1 MDDPNRQ
8 GEAGVLAG
16 HRADAFHNGPV
27 VSRVSSP
34 VFVGRRSELDRAA
47 AVIEDAVAGRSG
59 LLLVAGEAGV
69 GKTRFVEEVVRRA
82 RESGQI
88 ALVGACVE
96 LGGPG
101 LPFAPLTE
109 ALRTLAIGRSPDEL
123 NELLGTARAELA
135 RFLPDLGRPTEPVE
149 RNHVGRDSGQAR
161 LFEALLGLFMRLARG
176 CGLLFVVED
185 AHWAD
190 PSTLDLL
197 AYLARNSHDAGIVVL
212 ATFRTDELHRRHPL
226 LPYLAELERGRA
238 MQRIDLV
245 RFDRTE
251 LSAQIGAIRDSPA
264 DPDLLEAVFARS
276 GGNPFFVEELLAV
289 DTPGHAL
296 PTVLRDVLLTRI
308 AALSE
313 PTQELLRRASASGPR
328 VSTRLLA
335 HVAERDEAD
344 LVSILRE
351 AVERH
356 ILVPVDTGA
365 EEAFIFRHSLL
376 QEAIYGELLPGERAR
391 LHGRFADAL
400 ADVNHGMKDQDAA
413 ELAYH
418 WYASHDLPRALEA
431 SVRAGGEA
439 ERMYA
444 LADAH
449 AQFERALELWDRVPD
464 ASQRTGLDRI
474 ELLERTARA
483 AAETMPPRAVAL
495 MREAVSQA
503 RNAADPTRL
512 GLLNER
518 LGRYLWNAGEGFTA
532 LETCREAVRLVPSDP
547 PTLARARVTASLGQ
561 ILMIEA
567 FWEEAKPICE
577 EAVAVARR
585 VGSLEIE
592 SHALNSL
599 GTTVHYLGDLDGG
612 ARDLR
617 DALEIGRRA
626 NSVDDVA
633 RAYANLVDVLN
644 NSARLADAGTLAKEG
659 FAYAQDHGGAR
670 RYGVACLC
678 EGAAAL
684 QRMGRW
690 GDAAALLEQARRF
703 EVPGNPEIFTQ
714 ERLALLDVAQGRH
727 ADAARRLER
736 LRPLIEHTVEAQWIA
751 PLAEAGAELAIWNGR
766 PLEAR
771 AEIRDAFRRLPTD
784 TPGYVSRTGPL
795 YALGLRA
802 EADVAALAR
811 ARRAEDEL
819 GESWAIAEQYLAAIR
834 SLRDRVARGLPNFV
848 SQAEAFWSTCQAEA
862 ARLDGRTDP
871 QLWAT
876 AADAFNAIPMAY
888 PRAYALW
895 RQAEAILVKAA
906 ARSAAAEPLREAH
919 AITAGLSATPLRL
932 EIERLA
938 VRGRLDLG
946 AIQAKPRPA
955 PDALASLGLTTRE
968 REVLELVASGRTN
981 RQIATELFITEKTA
995 GVHVSN
1001 ILAKLDVHGRT
1012 EAAAVAHRLGLAS
1025 HPSTVARPDD

>member
-1 MDDPNRQ
+1 M
-8 GEAGVLAG
+8 
-16 HRADAFHNGPV
+16 

-47 AVIEDAVAGRSG
+47 AVIEDAVSGRSG

-69 GKTRFVEEVVRRA
+69 GKSRFVEEVVRGA
-82 RESGQI
+82 SENGLI
-88 ALVGACVE
+88 ALVGTCVE
-96 LGGPG
+96 LGGSG

-109 ALRTLAIGRSPDEL
+109 SLRTLVAGHSPDEM

-135 RFLPDLGRPTEPVE
+135 RLLPDLGQGTEPVE
-149 RNHVGRDSGQAR
+149 RRDLGRDSGQAR
-161 LFEALLGLFMRLARG
+161 LFEALLGLFQKLARG
-176 CGLLFVVED
+176 RGLLFVAED

-197 AYLARNSHDAGIVVL
+197 TFLARNSHDAGIVVL

-226 LPYLAELERGRA
+226 LPYLAELERSRG
-238 MQRIDLV
+238 MHRIDLA
-245 RFDRTE
+245 RFDREE

-264 DPDLLEAVFARS
+264 DPDLLEAVYGRS

-289 DTPGHAL
+289 ETPGHAL
-296 PTVLRDVLLTRI
+296 PAVLRDVLLARV

-335 HVAERDEAD
+335 RVADRDEAD
-344 LVSILRE
+344 LVSNLRE

-356 ILVPVDTGA
+356 ILVPFDIGA
-365 EEAFIFRHSLL
+365 EEAFVFRHSLL

-400 ADVNHGMKDQDAA
+400 ADALADADAGMKDQNAA

-431 SVRAGGEA
+431 SIRAGTEA
-439 ERMYA
+439 ERMNA

-449 AQFERALELWDRVPD
+449 AQYERALELWDRVPD
-464 ASQRTGLDRI
+464 APRRTGLDRI
-474 ELLERTARA
+474 ALLERAARA

-495 MREAVSQA
+495 MQEAVSQA
-503 RNAADPTRL
+503 SNAADPTRL
-512 GLLNER
+512 GLLKER
-518 LGRYLWNAGEGFTA
+518 LGRYLWNAGEGFAA
-532 LETCREAVRLVPSDP
+532 LEACREAVRLVSSDP

-567 FWEEAKPICE
+567 FWEEARPVCE

-585 VGSLEIE
+585 VGAPEIE

-599 GTTVHYLGDLDGG
+599 GTTLHYLGDFDGG
-612 ARDLR
+612 VRDLR

-626 NSVDDVA
+626 NSIDDVA

-644 NSARLADAGTLAKEG
+644 NSARLADAGALAEEA
-659 FAYAQDHGGAR
+659 FVYAQDHGVAR

-678 EGAAAL
+678 EGASAL

-690 GDAAALLEQARRF
+690 GDAAALIEQARRY
-703 EVPGNPEIFTQ
+703 EVPGNPEIFIQ

-727 ADAARRLER
+727 TVAAQRLER
-736 LRPLIEHTVEAQWIA
+736 LHPLIDRTVEAQWVA
-751 PLAEAGAELAIWNGR
+751 PLAEAGAELAIWKGR
-766 PLEAR
+766 PLDAR
-771 AEIRDAFRRLPTD
+771 AEIGHAFRRLTID
-784 TPGYVSRTGPL
+784 TPGYVSRIGPL

-802 EADVAALAR
+802 EADVAVLAR
-811 ARRAEDEL
+811 ARRAEREL
-819 GESWAIAEQYLAAIR
+819 QESRAIADRYLGAIR
-834 SLRDRVARGLPNFV
+834 SLRDSVARGLPNFV
-848 SQAEAFWSTCQAEA
+848 SQAEAFWSICQAEA
-862 ARLDGRTDP
+862 ARLDGPTDP
-871 QLWAT
+871 VLWAT
-876 AADAFNAIPMAY
+876 AADAFGAIPMAY

-895 RQAEAILVKAA
+895 RQAEAVLAKAA
-906 ARSAAAEPLREAH
+906 TRSAAAGPLLEAH
-919 AITAGLSATPLRL
+919 AITVLLDAAPLRL

-938 VRGRLDLG
+938 VRGRVDLG
-946 AIQAKPRPA
+946 AKQAEPRPA

-968 REVLELVASGRTN
+968 REVLDLVAAGRTN
-981 RQIATELFITEKTA
+981 RQIATELFVTEKTA

-1001 ILAKLDVHGRT
+1001 ILAKLGVHGRT
-1012 EAAAVAHRLGLAS
+1012 EAAAVAHSLGLVS
-1025 HPSTVARPDD
+1025 NPSRIAQPHD